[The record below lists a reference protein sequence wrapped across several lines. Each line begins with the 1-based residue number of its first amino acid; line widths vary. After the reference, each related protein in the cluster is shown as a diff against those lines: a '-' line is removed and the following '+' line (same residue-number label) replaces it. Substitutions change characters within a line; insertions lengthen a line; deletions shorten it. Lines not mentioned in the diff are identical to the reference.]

1 MRPTRWSV
9 LGVALAV
16 LVPSVSAGAS
26 TTKITGNAAAISYFR
41 ASATAMTKVTHLVS
55 VSSGVTY
62 LGVTTIGGKVAFS
75 LDYQTGHPGSSSE
88 VPVNVSQYISA
99 SGNVIHWDLTVLAS
113 PCHGGA
119 LTCHSRV
126 DRLVMLDLRGAHY
139 WTLESNAE
147 TPPFSSALLPACWY
161 RSSGGTAGLV
171 SDFSSVGQQ
180 LGTIDFNGGAGTTLT
195 FLPLKR
201 SGTQEIVTAHE
212 VAKGVSGT
220 VQTWVDR
227 STKRWSRAFQ
237 SVTDTVGGVHHL
249 SEEVVVHYA
258 VGVIHQPAAKLCTG

>member
-26 TTKITGNAAAISYFR
+26 TTKITGNAAAISYSR

-147 TPPFSSALLPACWY
+147 TPPVLLRLAARLLVPLEWGNG
-161 RSSGGTAGLV
+161 RSRLGL
-171 SDFSSVGQQ
+171 
-180 LGTIDFNGGAGTTLT
+180 L
-195 FLPLKR
+195 
-201 SGTQEIVTAHE
+201 
-212 VAKGVSGT
+212 VSGT
-220 VQTWVDR
+220 ATRHNRLQRGSGHHSDVSPPQAIRDSRDCDGARGREGRERYRTNLGGPIDEALVPSVPVGHRHGGR
-227 STKRWSRAFQ
+227 SPPP
-237 SVTDTVGGVHHL
+237 L
-249 SEEVVVHYA
+249 
-258 VGVIHQPAAKLCTG
+258 